1 MTCLSVPP
9 PADKR
14 LAGYSYVV
22 VRCRKN
28 RPSFA
33 FIRALLIRQS
43 RGPPSHA
50 RSRCGRRL
58 TPDVYQGPAIS
69 IEFFFS
75 IATQP
80 RCIIGALATLAPPM
94 YGQGILELVPGWQW
108 LRLLALA
115 LEAILGV
122 GVVPLWLFI
131 AVLTSH
137 LLRLRCGQKN
147 WSDIQGRH

>member
-1 MTCLSVPP
+1 M
-9 PADKR
+9 K
-14 LAGYSYVV
+14 
-22 VRCRKN
+22 
-28 RPSFA
+28 
-33 FIRALLIRQS
+33 
-43 RGPPSHA
+43 
-50 RSRCGRRL
+50 RSRAPYL
-58 TPDVYQGPAIS
+58 QGPAIS

-80 RCIIGALATLAPPM
+80 TCIIGALATLAPPM
-94 YGQGILELVPGWQW
+94 YGQGILELVPGWQC

-122 GVVPLWLFI
+122 GVVPLWLLI